1 MTQLKIGFNT
11 RIFILVVIVLGV
23 CEGAFLAFQY
33 SRERQYRQDQLN
45 AQLMVLNYQLLNHYD
60 VGTVNVAGWEKM
72 VDIPIKMLR
81 MTVFDTK
88 GNVLFD
94 TDGEYSIENALEL
107 PELKMALESDNN
119 KGFSVHET
127 SSSNDAFY
135 YYAALKSGNLIA
147 RTGALE
153 YDVGISEFMQIDRT
167 FVWYAILTYVVILYC
182 SYIISLRN
190 GMTFRRLTQFAQ
202 RAESGEKI
210 YDAEVFPNN
219 ELGNIAHNIVL
230 LYMKLQHTIADRDRK
245 AALAMKE
252 EQEKNRIKRELTN
265 NINHELKTPVSA
277 ISLELDTLVMRKE
290 QLTDAQRDMLISRC
304 KANSDRLL
312 SMIQDILLLNRLE
325 DGVSAIQREIIS
337 LRDVIDE
344 VMESVRVKA
353 DAVGMILDIKLQESM
368 MMIGNASLLASIFRN
383 LVTNSIAYSGAS
395 KFYIR
400 LQAEDEA
407 SFRLV
412 IGDNGS
418 GIPQEHIE
426 HIFDWFYRIE
436 TGRSRLKGGSGM
448 GLAIVKNCAKFHNG
462 DITVRNMPSGG
473 LEFTL
478 TLSKK

>member
-11 RIFILVVIVLGV
+11 RIFILVVIVLGI

-60 VGTVNVAGWEKM
+60 VDTVNVAGWEKM

-81 MTVFDTK
+81 MSVFDTN

-107 PELKMALESDNN
+107 PELKMALESDNH

-127 SSSNDAFY
+127 SSSSDTFY

-202 RAESGEKI
+202 RAENGEKI

-230 LYMKLQHTIADRDRK
+230 LYMKLQHTIADRDRT

-312 SMIQDILLLNRLE
+312 RMIQDVLLLNRLE
-325 DGVSAIQREIIS
+325 DGASAIQREIIS

-344 VMESVRVKA
+344 VMESVRAKA

-395 KFYIR
+395 RFYIR

-407 SFRLV
+407 SYRLI

-448 GLAIVKNCAKFHNG
+448 GLAIVKNSAKFHNG

>member
-11 RIFILVVIVLGV
+11 RIFILVVIVLGI

-60 VGTVNVAGWEKM
+60 VDTVNVAGWEKM

-81 MTVFDTK
+81 MSVFDTN

-107 PELKMALESDNN
+107 PELKMALESDNH

-127 SSSNDAFY
+127 SSSSDTFY

-202 RAESGEKI
+202 RAENGEKI

-230 LYMKLQHTIADRDRK
+230 LYMKLQHTIADRDRT

-312 SMIQDILLLNRLE
+312 RMIQDVLLLNRLE
-325 DGVSAIQREIIS
+325 DGASAIQREIIS

-344 VMESVRVKA
+344 VMESVRAKA

-395 KFYIR
+395 RFYIR

-407 SFRLV
+407 SY
-412 IGDNGS
+412 
-418 GIPQEHIE
+418 P
-426 HIFDWFYRIE
+426 
-436 TGRSRLKGGSGM
+436 
-448 GLAIVKNCAKFHNG
+448 
-462 DITVRNMPSGG
+462 
-473 LEFTL
+473 
-478 TLSKK
+478 